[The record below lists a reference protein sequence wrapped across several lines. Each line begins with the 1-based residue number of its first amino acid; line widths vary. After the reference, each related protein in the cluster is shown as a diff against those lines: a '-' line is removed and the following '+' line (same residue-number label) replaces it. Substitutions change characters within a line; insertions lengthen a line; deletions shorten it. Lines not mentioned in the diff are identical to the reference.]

1 MSELRSRPLFSIS
14 LTLHPTQPVGASPLG
29 TRRIIPISGG
39 SFEGERLRGIVL
51 PHAAADWLLDRPD
64 GSSQQDARLTLQTDD
79 GALIF
84 MSYRGV
90 RLVSPEVS
98 ARIARGERVDAS
110 EYYQRIAPFFETAS
124 ERYGWLNRIVSVGV
138 GERTP
143 GGVSYRVF
151 EVL

>member
-1 MSELRSRPLFSIS
+1 MSELRSRPLFSI
-14 LTLHPTQPVGASPLG
+14 TLNVLPIQPVGAGPLG

-39 SFEGERLRGIVL
+39 SFEGDRLRGIVL
-51 PHAAADWLLDRPD
+51 PQAAGDWLLDRAD

-90 RLVSPEVS
+90 RFVSPEVS

-110 EYYQRIAPFFETAS
+110 EYYHRVALFFETAS

-138 GERTP
+138 GDRTP
-143 GGVSYRVF
+143 TGVSYRVF

>member
-1 MSELRSRPLFSIS
+1 MSDLRSRPLFSIS
-14 LTLHPTQPVGASPLG
+14 VSLHPIQAVGANPLG

-39 SFEGERLRGIVL
+39 SFEGDRLRGIVL
-51 PHAAADWLLDRPD
+51 PQAAGDWLLDRAD

-90 RLVSPEVS
+90 RFASPEVN

-110 EYYQRIAPFFETAS
+110 EYYQRVALFFETGS

>member
-1 MSELRSRPLFSIS
+1 MSELLSRPLFSIS
-14 LTLHPTQPVGASPLG
+14 LSLHPVQSVGAGPLG
-29 TRRIIPISGG
+29 SRRIIPISGG
-39 SFEGERLRGIVL
+39 SFEGDRLRGIVL
-51 PHAAADWLLDRPD
+51 PQAGGDWLLDRAD

-98 ARIARGERVDAS
+98 ARIARGERVDSS
-110 EYYQRIAPFFETAS
+110 EYYQRVAPFFETAS

>member
-1 MSELRSRPLFSIS
+1 MSELRSRLLFSIS
-14 LTLHPTQPVGASPLG
+14 LSLHPIQPVGASPLG

-51 PHAAADWLLDRPD
+51 PHAAADWLLDRAD

-79 GALIF
+79 GVLIF